1 LAQILTRVFTSA
13 SALVSA
19 SPVKTGAGTRFW
31 PLDKV
36 ILGYFFLTGL
46 VVLAW
51 WKTLPQ
57 APGLLVW
64 HILGSALIVF
74 EVKRPNPTSWLFR
87 NWYPLPCVG
96 YFYKEMALLIP
107 AVQASDIHRH
117 YSDRWLA
124 NLDFRI
130 WHANPCVWLERIQT
144 PALTEFEQLVY
155 TLFVPAVILVALL
168 LWHKGRYKE
177 FQYYAFLIGVGYLVS
192 YVGYIFVPARG
203 PRYLLNSLQH
213 IPLQGLWLFRS
224 MQDGLDKLES
234 YHYDCFPSGHTEL
247 TLLALW
253 GSRMVSKRWFKIYF
267 AYTPFLIFAT
277 VYLRYHYT
285 VDLAAGAIAAFSLA
299 AAGPAIYR
307 KLSQGA

>member
-1 LAQILTRVFTSA
+1 MKV
-13 SALVSA
+13 
-19 SPVKTGAGTRFW
+19 TGTNFW
-31 PLDKV
+31 PIDKV
-36 ILGYFFLTGL
+36 ILGYFLLTGL
-46 VVLAW
+46 VVLGW

-64 HILGSALIVF
+64 HILGSALILF
-74 EVKRPNPTSWLFR
+74 QVKWPNPTSWLFR
-87 NWYPLPCVG
+87 NWYPLPYVG

-107 AVQASDIHRH
+107 AVRQDDISRQF
-117 YSDRWLA
+117 SDRWLA
-124 NLDFRI
+124 QLDFRI
-130 WHANPCVWLERIQT
+130 WGANPCVWLERIQS
-144 PALTEFEQLVY
+144 PVLTEWEQLLY
-155 TLFVPAVILVALL
+155 TLFLPAVILVALL
-168 LWHKGRYKE
+168 LWRRGRFQE

-203 PRYLLNSLQH
+203 PRYLLNGLQH

-247 TLLALW
+247 TLLACW
-253 GSRMVSKRWFKIYF
+253 SSRIVSKRWFLIYL

-285 VDLAAGAIAAFSLA
+285 VDLAAGATAAFVLA
-299 AAGPAIYR
+299 VMCPAVYK
-307 KLSQGA
+307 KLSTGEVKFGRN